1 MKKKIKI
8 EVGSVDQSARR
19 FAETWRRIER
29 GEKVHSQALLTFED
43 LETLLR
49 VLTPTRWALLRFL
62 RRSGPM
68 SIRALAKS
76 LARDY
81 KNVYTD
87 VKEMEGVGLVSKV
100 ENGKVKVPWDTVV
113 AEVSLEAA

>member
-1 MKKKIKI
+1 M
-8 EVGSVDQSARR
+8 GSVDQSARR

-29 GEKVHSQALLTFED
+29 GEKVHS
-43 LETLLR
+43 R
-49 VLTPTRWALLRFL
+49 ALLRFL

>member
-1 MKKKIKI
+1 
-8 EVGSVDQSARR
+8 
-19 FAETWRRIER
+19 
-29 GEKVHSQALLTFED
+29 
-43 LETLLR
+43 
-49 VLTPTRWALLRFL
+49 
-62 RRSGPM
+62 M

-100 ENGKVKVPWDTVV
+100 ENGKVKVPWNTAV